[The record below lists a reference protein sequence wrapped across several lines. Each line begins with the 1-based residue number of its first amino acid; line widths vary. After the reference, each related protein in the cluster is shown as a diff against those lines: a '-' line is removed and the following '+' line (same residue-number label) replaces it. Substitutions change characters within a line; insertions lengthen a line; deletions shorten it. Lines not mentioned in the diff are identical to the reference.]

1 MGLFGKIKNIFYDE
15 EIVEVEVPSREE
27 EKAEEKPR
35 IEEVRLPKREVSKPI
50 LEETPKPVAPV
61 YTERELF
68 KTEPTFKFPVIDED
82 DDEPVR
88 TRTRPNIL
96 DLERDT
102 PKRDVQNPKTHEVR
116 SFGSYSEKNYND
128 KSYSERNTGHN
139 NSKSAPTKT
148 FRPSPV
154 ISPVYGVLDKNYKK
168 EEIIERQ
175 QHTIRHN
182 PSEMNYDSVRRKA
195 YGTLEDELESTLSKI
210 SSRKDEVMQT
220 IEEVENLDTESNSK
234 SIEDLLNEIEGNRD
248 MSIGEIEE
256 KIKDRMEE
264 EDSFSVSSKSSTF
277 KDEFNKKVQDPIDN
291 VSIPDVSHNS
301 KFNVFNDDKFG
312 SKDILEKK
320 EEKPVKMEEE
330 DGFDK
335 TLEHDLFNLI
345 DSMYE
350 EREGE

>member
-15 EIVEVEVPSREE
+15 EIVEVEVPSQEVKR
-27 EKAEEKPR
+27 EEKPR
-35 IEEVRLPKREVSKPI
+35 IEEVRLPKRETQKSSI
-50 LEETPKPVAPV
+50 EEMVKPVTPV

-68 KTEPTFKFPVIDED
+68 KTEPTFKFPVIEE
-82 DDEPVR
+82 DDEPIR

-96 DLERDT
+96 DLERT
-102 PKRDVQNPKTHEVR
+102 VPKREEKVPVKPESKYVEKSYTER
-116 SFGSYSEKNYND
+116 SYND
-128 KSYSERNTGHN
+128 KSYSEKSSSHTKSSN
-139 NSKSAPTKT
+139 SAPQTKT

-175 QHTIRHN
+175 QSTVRHN
-182 PSEMNYDSVRRKA
+182 QADMNYDFVRRKA
-195 YGTLEDELESTLSKI
+195 YGTLEDELENTLSKI
-210 SSRKDEVMQT
+210 SSRKDEVIKT
-220 IEEVENLDTESNSK
+220 IEEVENLDTEANSK

-256 KIKDRMEE
+256 RIKDRMEE
-264 EDSFSVSSKSSTF
+264 EENSNSFKISVEKEEIVEPKVSVSAN
-277 KDEFNKKVQDPIDN
+277 E
-291 VSIPDVSHNS
+291 
-301 KFNVFNDDKFG
+301 
-312 SKDILEKK
+312 DILIEEKK
-320 EEKPVKMEEE
+320 EVKEEVNVKTDDD